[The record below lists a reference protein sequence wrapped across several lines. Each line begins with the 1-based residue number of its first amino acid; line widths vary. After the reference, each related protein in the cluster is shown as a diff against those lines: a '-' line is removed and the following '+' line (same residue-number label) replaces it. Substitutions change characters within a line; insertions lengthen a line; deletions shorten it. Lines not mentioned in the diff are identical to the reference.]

1 MKNYPLYKILKKK
14 QAIGLLCNQSG
25 WHSTTGKY
33 SFQSLAETGKL
44 KKVFIPEHGLFGELQ
59 DQDKLD
65 DPSAYKAIN
74 EKVEWISLYSSTQ
87 DSLMASAEQL
97 SELDALVVDI
107 QDTGSRYYTYTTT
120 TWLLLKK
127 ITELDLDITV
137 IVLDKPN
144 PAGRSVEGTRLTKE
158 YASFIGLEGLP
169 HRHGLTIGELSQYFK
184 SKLHG
189 KWKLVIDEVDKKDR
203 YFIAPSPNIP
213 STITCS
219 LYSGQCLWEGT
230 NISEGRG
237 TTLPFEVI
245 GAPFLDWVFREN
257 WNETGHPAFNKHCHI
272 RPLQFRPVFHK
283 FADQT
288 CSGIHLMVHKKEKYH
303 SLSHS
308 LQLLKYFR
316 QRANAFAWREG
327 KYEAFS
333 DRKAIELLIGD
344 QLLLDYADN
353 KADWKDV
360 KYKLSREEA
369 AWIKEAS
376 PYLIYQSPLQQLKIK

>member
-1 MKNYPLYKILKKK
+1 
-14 QAIGLLCNQSG
+14 
-25 WHSTTGKY
+25 
-33 SFQSLAETGKL
+33 
-44 KKVFIPEHGLFGELQ
+44 
-59 DQDKLD
+59 
-65 DPSAYKAIN
+65 
-74 EKVEWISLYSSTQ
+74 
-87 DSLMASAEQL
+87 
-97 SELDALVVDI
+97 
-107 QDTGSRYYTYTTT
+107 
-120 TWLLLKK
+120 
-127 ITELDLDITV
+127 
-137 IVLDKPN
+137 
-144 PAGRSVEGTRLTKE
+144 
-158 YASFIGLEGLP
+158 
-169 HRHGLTIGELSQYFK
+169 
-184 SKLHG
+184 
-189 KWKLVIDEVDKKDR
+189 LVIDEVDKKDR